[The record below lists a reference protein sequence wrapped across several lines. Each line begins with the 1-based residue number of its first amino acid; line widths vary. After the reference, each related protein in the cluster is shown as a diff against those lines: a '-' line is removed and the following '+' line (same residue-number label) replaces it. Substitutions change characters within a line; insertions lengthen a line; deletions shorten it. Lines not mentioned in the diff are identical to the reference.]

1 MFKAI
6 NQGEESFSSLDFNR
20 PVECTSAMASFLV
33 EKQRCT
39 GNNRTNYCVNYLLI
53 CINYWSVSQLIN
65 KLSFHLSSLYTA
77 VSPSIN
83 LTVGILPHVPSL
95 NNMAAWLDGH
105 NNPSS
110 WQWRYRNE
118 GETWMGGVKGGIPLS
133 PLTPCHSSTKV
144 TPGGG
149 DGAES
154 GQRATERKTQT
165 PSFVCRIVCLLAPF
179 LCRLTLPSS
188 PLLAV
193 SNLSLSSSPLWPCP
207 LLIPRSLPFVCQ
219 ASIRSSFALHPPAAQ
234 FPSRAT
240 FPPATCLSFAPP
252 LPLVPSLH
260 YYQNGCCR
268 NCLFGNGGREIIP
281 ELCPTILILT
291 SDA

>member
-118 GETWMGGVKGGIPLS
+118 GETWMGGGERRHPTESADTVSLKHKGDSWRWGRSRERPKSHREKDTDSLLCLPHCLPARSLPLS
-133 PLTPCHSSTKV
+133 PYLAVLPLTSSQQPLSFFISLVALPPSHSTFTSLCLPGIYKKFLRPPSTCSPIPF
-144 TPGGG
+144 PGYLSTCNLPLLRS
-149 DGAES
+149 A
-154 GQRATERKTQT
+154 T
-165 PSFVCRIVCLLAPF
+165 PSRSFP
-179 LCRLTLPSS
+179 
-188 PLLAV
+188 PLL
-193 SNLSLSSSPLWPCP
+193 SKW
-207 LLIPRSLPFVCQ
+207 LL
-219 ASIRSSFALHPPAAQ
+219 
-234 FPSRAT
+234 
-240 FPPATCLSFAPP
+240 
-252 LPLVPSLH
+252 
-260 YYQNGCCR
+260 
-268 NCLFGNGGREIIP
+268 
-281 ELCPTILILT
+281 
-291 SDA
+291 